1 MRRDLCDVAGLCFRS
16 EFMLKK
22 IKFALSEGILHNK
35 KTLIAEPGKE

>member
-1 MRRDLCDVAGLCFRS
+1 
-16 EFMLKK
+16 MLKK